1 MVAEVGDDL
10 GALVAHAIATNKAQ
24 PDGGDGDQFA
34 IAMTFVAHG
43 LESLRR
49 IAVALETANG

>member
-1 MVAEVGDDL
+1 MGDDL
-10 GALVAHAIATNKAQ
+10 GTMVAQAIAANKAQ
-24 PDGGDGDQFA
+24 PNGGDGDQFA
-34 IAMTFVAHG
+34 LAMTFVAHG